1 MRNSLTE
8 NYESIALIGNSPYDI
23 KFMHYLLESQGVKG
37 IYDSNFEL
45 LAKAYLKLNGE
56 TRLRKQFDDID
67 DAIRARLQAEQDY
80 FGEFAPQRHLF
91 EQYNIKTIQND

>member
-1 MRNSLTE
+1 MRNSPTE

-45 LAKAYLKLNGE
+45 SDLDK
-56 TRLRKQFDDID
+56 DDI
-67 DAIRARLQAEQDY
+67 L
-80 FGEFAPQRHLF
+80 
-91 EQYNIKTIQND
+91 KK